1 MGYFLGMLRILIC
14 SAVLLAVIAALKWG
28 LNGAFDNLG
37 FWPGIAIC
45 IAVGCAGIFSAYLY
59 DRANTRSQEVLP
71 PTQRD
76 SR

>member
-1 MGYFLGMLRILIC
+1 MSYFPGMLRIIIC
-14 SAVLLAVIAALKWG
+14 SAVLIAVIAALKWG

-37 FWPGIAIC
+37 YWPGIAIC
-45 IAVGCAGIFSAYLY
+45 VAVGCAGLIGAYLY

-71 PTQRD
+71 PGQRD